1 MKSVARKIL
10 LNPGPATTTDAVK
23 AALVVPDICPR
34 EQEFIEVMQQVR
46 QDLVWIAGGDPD
58 SHTCVL
64 LAGSGTAAMDAVLN
78 SVVPPNRGVAVI
90 NNGAYGAR
98 LAEIARCYQLSLVE
112 INFAWGEWPNLEH
125 INQTLHSHRE
135 ISHLALVHHETS
147 TGMLNPLSEIAALAR
162 DNGLSL
168 IVDAISSLGGVPV
181 DVRQQHIDY
190 LLCTSNK
197 CLQGMPGLAWVI
209 CRREALEQSRQLPR
223 RSYYLNLYHQYRHFE
238 ANGQMQFTPPVQVV
252 YALAQAIREFK
263 LEGAQNRF
271 SRYYQNWRTLVD
283 GLHQL
288 GFKTLLPEAQQSPL
302 LTTVLEPRSPH
313 YSFGKLHDAL
323 YQRGFT
329 IYPGKL
335 NTDRTF
341 RLANIGAIDSRD
353 IKAFLSAFQEVLQQ
367 LQIKVIYEAAH
378 G

>member
-1 MKSVARKIL
+1 MISVARKIL
-10 LNPGPATTTDAVK
+10 LNPGPATTTDTVK

-34 EQEFIEVMQQVR
+34 EQEFVEVMRQVR
-46 QDLVWIAGGDPD
+46 QDLVQIAGGDVD
-58 SHTCVL
+58 FHTCVL

-78 SVVPPNRGVAVI
+78 SVIPPNRGVAVI

-98 LAEIARCYQLSLVE
+98 LAEIARCYQLPLVE
-112 INFAWGEWPNLEH
+112 INFAWGAWPDLEL
-125 INQTLHSHRE
+125 IDQTIQSNPE

-147 TGMLNPLSEIAALAR
+147 TGMLNPLPEIAALAQDR
-162 DNGLSL
+162 GLSL

-197 CLQGMPGLAWVI
+197 CLQGMAGLSWVI
-209 CRREALEQSRQLPR
+209 CRREALEQSGELPG
-223 RSYYLNLYHQYRHFE
+223 RSYYLNLYQQWRHFE
-238 ANGQMQFTPPVQVV
+238 ANGQMRFTPPVQVV
-252 YALAQAIREFK
+252 YALAQAIREY
-263 LEGAQNRF
+263 LAEGAENRF
-271 SRYYQNWRTLVD
+271 RRYRQNWQTLVA

-302 LTTVLEPRSPH
+302 LTTVLEPDDPH
-313 YSFGKLHDAL
+313 YHFGRLHDAL

-335 NTDRTF
+335 KNDRTF
-341 RLANIGAIDSRD
+341 RLANMGAINPED
-353 IKAFLSAFQEVLQQ
+353 IKEFLAALREVLEE
-367 LQIKVIYEAAH
+367 LQIKVI
-378 G
+378 